1 MLAKLYSY
9 AILGL
14 DDGLIE
20 VEVDISQGLP
30 AFTIV
35 GLPNAAVQESRER
48 IRPAE
53 VSRLSQCQH
62 NLVSY
67 YPPDHTRTTPASMD
81 AGVVSNRDET
91 RLRVQP

>member
-35 GLPNAAVQESRER
+35 GLPDAAVQESRER

-53 VSRLSQCQH
+53 VSRLSQWQYRSRFVLSARSH
-62 NLVSY
+62 SN
-67 YPPDHTRTTPASMD
+67 DTRVHGRGCRFES
-81 AGVVSNRDET
+81 R
-91 RLRVQP
+91 